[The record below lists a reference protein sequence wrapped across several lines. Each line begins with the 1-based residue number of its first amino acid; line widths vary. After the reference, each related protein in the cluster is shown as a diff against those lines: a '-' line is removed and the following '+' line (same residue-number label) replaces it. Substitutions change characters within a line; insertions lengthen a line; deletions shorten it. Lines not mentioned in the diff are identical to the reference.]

1 MASHTVTPV
10 GEYPQMLS
18 PSAAREALV
27 YLRSSEAVSNAAR
40 AIAMKGAEMRGAVL
54 KLVDVLDAAVEAQL
68 WPEIFHAAHEIRG
81 LAATA
86 GLAATGRMANTLC
99 QYLDALHVAGV
110 EPDATVVGLH
120 ADAISRSAR
129 TEDEAARHGDKV
141 AMELAALVAR
151 KLSDV
156 KVSETG
162 A

>member
-81 LAATA
+81 LAAT
-86 GLAATGRMANTLC
+86 GSHQSFL
-99 QYLDALHVAGV
+99 
-110 EPDATVVGLH
+110 
-120 ADAISRSAR
+120 
-129 TEDEAARHGDKV
+129 
-141 AMELAALVAR
+141 
-151 KLSDV
+151 
-156 KVSETG
+156 
-162 A
+162 